1 MLAYYMNSAEL
12 QRWLSTLRHPGNNGN
27 YEMFTQ
33 HYTIGEDYMK
43 DIPCIRLACGKFEL
57 TNQDSAG
64 GKKFTVLTSM

>member
-43 DIPCIRLACGKFEL
+43 DIMLLVVKG
-57 TNQDSAG
+57 T
-64 GKKFTVLTSM
+64 LTSVGGGPVSF